1 MADEAEE
8 VEEAGGGSGGK
19 GGGLVG
25 MLLTALLAGLFGA
38 AGTVAVQRSPLGQPP
53 APEVPAPAPEAGAA
67 PAAEGETAEDFQ
79 QRLLSLEPVVVNI
92 AGSGIGRFLKVRVE
106 LEADSVAAREEL
118 SLRMPQVKDALI
130 TLMSSKR
137 IADVADFEGKVLLK
151 EDLRD
156 RMNELLTKG
165 SVKSVLLTE
174 FVVQ

>member
-1 MADEAEE
+1 MADEAAE
-8 VEEAGGGSGGK
+8 VEEGGGSGGK

-38 AGTVAVQRSPLGQPP
+38 AGTVAVQKMGVGQPP
-53 APEVPAPAPEAGAA
+53 PAAPVAGEEAAGAVPA
-67 PAAEGETAEDFQ
+67 GETPEDFQ
-79 QRLLSLEPVVVNI
+79 ARLLSLEPVVANV
-92 AGSGIGRFLKVRVE
+92 AGTGLGRFLKVKVE
-106 LEADSVAAREEL
+106 VETDSVATRDEL
-118 SLRMPQVKDALI
+118 NLRMPQVKDALI

-137 IADVADFEGKVLLK
+137 IADVSDFEGKVLLK

-156 RMNELLTKG
+156 RLNELLSQG